1 MGRNTRASNISI
13 DCGSEGWK
21 ESGRSQCGSLRWG
34 LRLWSASFA
43 PNHCGAYTNVLS
55 ERSRRKASP
64 SILGCDAVRTYYR
77 QQLMSGAP
85 PIHPAIFLE
94 GHISSKC
101 SFHPKLEA

>member
-13 DCGSEGWK
+13 DRGSEGWK

-64 SILGCDAVRTYYR
+64 SILGCDACQDVLSATTYVRRT
-77 QQLMSGAP
+77 A
-85 PIHPAIFLE
+85 HPSRDFSRRAHFVEMLV
-94 GHISSKC
+94 SS
-101 SFHPKLEA
+101 